1 MTEEANSSMWIAAA
15 ADVVVV
21 VLFEHIQGPL
31 QKAKILPPRY
41 SSSAAIF
48 SVCKNS
54 YFVPSYL

>member
-1 MTEEANSSMWIAAA
+1 MVTEEANSSLWIA